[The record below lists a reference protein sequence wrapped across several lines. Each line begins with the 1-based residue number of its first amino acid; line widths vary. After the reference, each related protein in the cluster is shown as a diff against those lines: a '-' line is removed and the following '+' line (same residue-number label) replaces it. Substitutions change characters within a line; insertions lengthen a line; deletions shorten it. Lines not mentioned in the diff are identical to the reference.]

1 MSFGEALTNE
11 NEVEN
16 TYDWWDVPL
25 HERHMMDLP
34 MDRMRAQLPEN
45 GTYDVL
51 PYTEHFISVDLPASE
66 QDVGYPDE
74 AKMHV
79 ALWLPDVEEGVK
91 VPVIMTIHP
100 YYDFGGEGMPGVG
113 ADSNPNTI
121 PDGGVGQW
129 VYDTFVP
136 HGYALAQAS
145 TFGTGK
151 STHIEQVAARLQWP
165 AVRVNLDSHISRI
178 DLIGKDAIK
187 LRDGVQITEF
197 HEGILPWALRN
208 PVAIVFDEY
217 DAGRADV
224 MFVIQRVL
232 EHDGKLTL
240 MDQNEIIQP
249 NPNFRLFATANTV
262 GLGDTTGLYHGTQQI
277 NQAQMDR
284 WSLVATLN
292 YLSVDAETAIV
303 LAKAPHYNT
312 DAGRKTIKQMVTV
325 ADLTRTAFMNGDLS
339 TVMSPRTVIAWA
351 QNAEIFRSIGYAF
364 RLSFL
369 NKCDELERQ
378 TVAEFYQRCFD
389 EELPESAAA
398 MSVS

>member
-1 MSFGEALTNE
+1 MTDSTYDLTNTPNQE
-11 NEVEN
+11 
-16 TYDWWDVPL
+16 
-25 HERHMMDLP
+25 
-34 MDRMRAQLPEN
+34 
-45 GTYDVL
+45 
-51 PYTEHFISVDLPASE
+51 ISVRDAFGIETDMTVKGFEEKSDRVPDIDKTYKFDPDTTLAILAGFSHNRRVMI
-66 QDVGYPDE
+66 QGY
-74 AKMHV
+74 H
-79 ALWLPDVEEGVK
+79 
-91 VPVIMTIHP
+91 
-100 YYDFGGEGMPGVG
+100 
-113 ADSNPNTI
+113 
-121 PDGGVGQW
+121 
-129 VYDTFVP
+129 
-136 HGYALAQAS
+136 
-145 TFGTGK
+145 GTGK
-151 STHIEQVAARLQWP
+151 STHIEQVAARLKWP

-303 LAKAPHYNT
+303 LAKAPNYNT

-351 QNAEIFRSIGYAF
+351 QNADIFHSIGYAF

>member
-1 MSFGEALTNE
+1 
-11 NEVEN
+11 
-16 TYDWWDVPL
+16 
-25 HERHMMDLP
+25 
-34 MDRMRAQLPEN
+34 
-45 GTYDVL
+45 
-51 PYTEHFISVDLPASE
+51 
-66 QDVGYPDE
+66 
-74 AKMHV
+74 
-79 ALWLPDVEEGVK
+79 
-91 VPVIMTIHP
+91 
-100 YYDFGGEGMPGVG
+100 
-113 ADSNPNTI
+113 
-121 PDGGVGQW
+121 
-129 VYDTFVP
+129 
-136 HGYALAQAS
+136 
-145 TFGTGK
+145 
-151 STHIEQVAARLQWP
+151 
-165 AVRVNLDSHISRI
+165 
-178 DLIGKDAIK
+178 
-187 LRDGVQITEF
+187 
-197 HEGILPWALRN
+197 
-208 PVAIVFDEY
+208 
-217 DAGRADV
+217 

-292 YLSVDAETAIV
+292 YLSIEAETAIV
-303 LAKAPHYNT
+303 LAKAANYNT
-312 DAGRKTIKQMVTV
+312 DTGRKTVKQMVTV

-398 MSVS
+398 MSVN